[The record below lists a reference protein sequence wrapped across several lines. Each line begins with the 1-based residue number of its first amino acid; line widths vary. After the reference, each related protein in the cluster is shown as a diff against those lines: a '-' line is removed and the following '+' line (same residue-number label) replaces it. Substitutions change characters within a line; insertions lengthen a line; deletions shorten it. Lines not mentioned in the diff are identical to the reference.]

1 MYKRILVPVDGSTTS
16 NLALDEAIRLA
27 KGRQAGLRVLH
38 IIDTTNLNLDSMAQ
52 MADFAESLRAPA
64 RKLLREAEARA
75 RRARVKVETGL
86 LEIEKLDERIG
97 DLVVKDAATWRADV
111 IVMGTHGRRGLNRLL
126 LGSVAD
132 SVVRVSPVPVLLIR
146 GK

>member
-1 MYKRILVPVDGSTTS
+1 MYKRILVPVDGSNTS
-16 NLALDEAIRLA
+16 NLALDEAIGLA
-27 KGRQAGLRVLH
+27 KGRQARLRVVH
-38 IIDTTNLNLDSMAQ
+38 VVDTINLNVDSMTDIAGPLR
-52 MADFAESLRAPA
+52 ESGR
-64 RKLLREAEARA
+64 RLLRDAEVRA
-75 RRARVKVETGL
+75 RRARVKVETNL
-86 LEIEKLDERIG
+86 LEIQKIADRIS

-132 SVVRVSPVPVLLIR
+132 GVVRASSVPVLLVR